1 MLGTREF
8 KDITFANI
16 VEAIPDYQLKATF
29 SNITKQYVLDNL
41 SDKIVDKSL
50 EKLKFEERKHE
61 FNISEPLD
69 SLEIDNFDLL
79 RASENNKEIKPS
91 KVVDMYGNIN
101 NDILVEI
108 IKAKRYL
115 DDKTIE
121 EYVLPRRKTYFDH
134 DFNEEVQQEFSNENK
149 NEQTQTN
156 THSISFNP

>member
-1 MLGTREF
+1 
-8 KDITFANI
+8 
-16 VEAIPDYQLKATF
+16 
-29 SNITKQYVLDNL
+29 
-41 SDKIVDKSL
+41 
-50 EKLKFEERKHE
+50 
-61 FNISEPLD
+61 
-69 SLEIDNFDLL
+69 
-79 RASENNKEIKPS
+79 
-91 KVVDMYGNIN
+91 MYGNIN